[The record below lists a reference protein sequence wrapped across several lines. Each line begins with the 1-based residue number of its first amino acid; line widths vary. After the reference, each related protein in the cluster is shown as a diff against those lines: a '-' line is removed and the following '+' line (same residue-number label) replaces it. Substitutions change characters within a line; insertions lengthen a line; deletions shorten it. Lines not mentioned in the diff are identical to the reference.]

1 MSEVEVDKP
10 NSDPELEPKPPH
22 KHRAS
27 DKHHPAEDP
36 LSMESLTLEPVPVAM
51 SIPEGVE
58 LDILELIP
66 IHHPPVQVKDLTLW
80 SCPVPWPFLPHWSH
94 PTSKCPAFPLVPSST
109 KCPSLLTIP
118 PSFPLPPPLPMKA
131 SYFIPPLLAPF
142 SSLVPLLFA
151 PTYWANPS
159 RVFRSPAP
167 PLHVDA
173 LSYSSSMPS

>member
-1 MSEVEVDKP
+1 MSEVEEDKP
-10 NSDPELEPKPPH
+10 NSDPELDPKPPH

-118 PSFPLPPPLPMKA
+118 PSFPL
-131 SYFIPPLLAPF
+131 SPPLLSYASPSVPPQLVAISPP
-142 SSLVPLLFA
+142 SSPLMPCCTEKPQIL
-151 PTYWANPS
+151 PS
-159 RVFRSPAP
+159 QA
-167 PLHVDA
+167 
-173 LSYSSSMPS
+173 